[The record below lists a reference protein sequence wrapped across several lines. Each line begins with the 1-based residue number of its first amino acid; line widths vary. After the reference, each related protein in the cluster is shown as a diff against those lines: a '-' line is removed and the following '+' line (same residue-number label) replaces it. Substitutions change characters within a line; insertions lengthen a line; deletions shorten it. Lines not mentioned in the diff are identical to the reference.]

1 MLDLLLTCQFC
12 LKRYGRR
19 AVHEYRSKIIMKA
32 TTENTNDACMLKH
45 LFDHFNEGWHS
56 SYRNDVS
63 VIFLDEADPSELRN
77 MKIIKKKR
85 S

>member
-45 LFDHFNEGWHS
+45 LFDHFNEG
-56 SYRNDVS
+56 
-63 VIFLDEADPSELRN
+63 
-77 MKIIKKKR
+77 
-85 S
+85 